1 MYVAFYYK
9 KIFLTIITNC
19 QSFVLM
25 CGTTS
30 NMCGF
35 IEETVGEFTL
45 HIYWSKMQRTK
56 FSSII
61 VMNISLKKYLEYRTQ
76 FHDNFHGLKL
86 SWYTHIISHMHAA
99 LVNSTFFN

>member
-35 IEETVGEFTL
+35 IEETVGVDCNVSSTL
-45 HIYWSKMQRTK
+45 LMKEKKVKKIIFEKSHI
-56 FSSII
+56 
-61 VMNISLKKYLEYRTQ
+61 
-76 FHDNFHGLKL
+76 
-86 SWYTHIISHMHAA
+86 A
-99 LVNSTFFN
+99 